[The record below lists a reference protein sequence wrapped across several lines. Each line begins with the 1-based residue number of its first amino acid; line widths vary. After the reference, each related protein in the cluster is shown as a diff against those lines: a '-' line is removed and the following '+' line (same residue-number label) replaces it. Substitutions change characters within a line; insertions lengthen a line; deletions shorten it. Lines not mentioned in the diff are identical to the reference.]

1 MSLTAQG
8 RGTFVLPVEG
18 LGILGRG
25 ALGPSGS
32 QRVFA
37 AFSLPSSFVNNTGP
51 PSELTPSSVRGLALA
66 AVVADLQSKG
76 AIKSASLEPGFYSRL
91 FVTPKVTGGWRPVI
105 NLSRLNRFVRLSPF
119 CMETAQSVLQ
129 SLRWRD
135 WMVSLDL
142 QDACLQVP
150 VHPESRRYLRFC
162 IGPRTF
168 QFRALCFGLSSA
180 PQVFTRVMAPI
191 SSIMHRHGFRILRY
205 LDDWLILGSSREE
218 IVRERDFL
226 LSLCDQ
232 LGVLVNLD
240 KSSLLPSQTIDY
252 LGMSLHTS
260 PLRAFPTQTRIQ
272 KVISLVR
279 VHLLTCTTSSTLEV
293 PLGSHVIS
301 DSPHSGCSA
310 LDAVPPVA
318 LEDCRSLPVELG
330 SDLLGR
336 LLPPGSSVVVRC
348 QSSRGNASSAP
359 PPVHRRVRY
368 RLRSHS
374 AQTTCPACGL
384 RTSRYSISHRE
395 LLAVLYAPR
404 GFLHLLRGQ
413 SVSLF
418 TDNTSALA
426 YLRKQGG
433 TRSSTLNSVAQ
444 AILRLCEANYVL
456 LLPQFVPGKLNVIAD
471 SLSCDSQVLGSEWT
485 LCQEVCRDLF
495 RCWPVIIDLLTT
507 SVNHRFPVYFSP
519 VVEPQVLA
527 TDAMSQCWDALQA
540 YAFPPFGFILNVLA
554 KIRQSRNLEVTLV
567 ALYWPLKPW
576 FPDILELVVDVP
588 VLLPLLK
595 DLLRQPHFHNFHR
608 NLPVLHM
615 TGFRIASEQRA
626 ILASLRQWRANLPS
640 AAGLPP
646 A

>member
-8 RGTFVLPVEG
+8 RGTFVLPAGG

-25 ALGPSGS
+25 ALGRSGS

-37 AFSLPSSFVNNTGP
+37 AFPLPSSFVNNTGP

-66 AVVADLQSKG
+66 AAVADLQSKG
-76 AIKSASLEPGFYSRL
+76 AIESASSEPGFYSRL

-105 NLSRLNRFVRLSPF
+105 NLSCLNRFARLSPF

-129 SLRWRD
+129 SLRRRD

-162 IGPRTF
+162 IDPRTF
-168 QFRALCFGLSSA
+168 QFRVLCFGLSSA
-180 PQVFTRVMAPI
+180 PQVFTCVMALI

-205 LDDWLILGSSREE
+205 LDDWLVLGSSREE
-218 IVRERDFL
+218 IVRARDFL

-260 PLRAFPTQTRIQ
+260 PLRAFSTQTRIQ
-272 KVISLVR
+272 KVLSLVR

-301 DSPHSGCSA
+301 DSPHSRCSA
-310 LDAVPPVA
+310 LDVVPPVA

-348 QSSRGNASSAP
+348 QSSRGNTSSAP

-374 AQTTCPACGL
+374 RRRPLVRLVDSGHLVIPSATASSWRFYMHLGVSFIFSAASLCPSSQTTL
-384 RTSRYSISHRE
+384 R
-395 LLAVLYAPR
+395 LLL
-404 GFLHLLRGQ
+404 
-413 SVSLF
+413 
-418 TDNTSALA
+418 TSASKGAPGRRLSIRW
-426 YLRKQGG
+426 LKP
-433 TRSSTLNSVAQ
+433 SSASAKPTMFFCS
-444 AILRLCEANYVL
+444 
-456 LLPQFVPGKLNVIAD
+456 P
-471 SLSCDSQVLGSEWT
+471 SLYLGS
-485 LCQEVCRDLF
+485 
-495 RCWPVIIDLLTT
+495 
-507 SVNHRFPVYFSP
+507 S
-519 VVEPQVLA
+519 
-527 TDAMSQCWDALQA
+527 M
-540 YAFPPFGFILNVLA
+540 
-554 KIRQSRNLEVTLV
+554 
-567 ALYWPLKPW
+567 
-576 FPDILELVVDVP
+576 
-588 VLLPLLK
+588 
-595 DLLRQPHFHNFHR
+595 
-608 NLPVLHM
+608 
-615 TGFRIASEQRA
+615 
-626 ILASLRQWRANLPS
+626 SLRIPS
-640 AAGLPP
+640 AAIPRCWDPSGLCVRRFAGIFSAVGRSLSTCSPLP
-646 A
+646 